1 MVTGER
7 LFTLTLRT
15 SHSHFKRGQSMEVF
29 GMAGLFGLILGFM
42 FGVGCAAAVM
52 YTIYMGGYR
61 KGVEEGLS
69 EPKSPRYRKALDTV
83 RGKARKE
90 SQA

>member
-1 MVTGER
+1 
-7 LFTLTLRT
+7 
-15 SHSHFKRGQSMEVF
+15 MEVF

-61 KGVEEGLS
+61 QGVQDGLT
-69 EPKSPRYRKALDTV
+69 EPRTQRYVKALSKV
-83 RGKARKE
+83 RSKMPT
-90 SQA
+90 SLVP

>member
-1 MVTGER
+1 
-7 LFTLTLRT
+7 
-15 SHSHFKRGQSMEVF
+15 MEVF

-61 KGVEEGLS
+61 KGVEDGLG
-69 EPKSPRYRKALDTV
+69 EPKTERYSKALATI
-83 RGKARKE
+83 RSKAGEKAL
-90 SQA
+90 Q